1 MQTHPH
7 PHPHTPSRTPP
18 PVAEIEL
25 KYQVPPGC
33 HAATAAWVLGLPAE
47 AGAPLRLQA
56 AYFDTPDRA
65 LARAG
70 MALRIRREGRRW
82 VQTLKGLGSDGLS
95 RAEHDLPLVGARVD
109 PADPQVDPG
118 LHSGHPLG
126 DRLLALIQRADGPLH
141 CAYRTDIRRT
151 ARRLRSR
158 HGTVEL
164 AFDQGVIAGG
174 GRSLVVCEL
183 EVELKGGQPR
193 AVLDVARRHALP
205 LGLWLDTRSKA
216 QRGDMLARGVAMAP
230 PVPARP
236 LRKSAATPG
245 LSLGATLAASR
256 AALLENASQVADG
269 SFEAG
274 HLAAVRTVLRRLA
287 APALASADADADA
300 DSPQAAWSARLA
312 AGAGSLAQRLGTERM
327 PLPALAAAALRDQAS
342 QALMLDV
349 LAFGLWLPAAWRP

>member
-7 PHPHTPSRTPP
+7 TSPHTPP

-25 KYQVPPGC
+25 KYQVPAGC
-33 HAATAAWVLGLPAE
+33 RAAASAWVLGLPADE
-47 AGAPLRLQA
+47 AAPLRLQA
-56 AYFDTPDRA
+56 AYFDTVDRA

-95 RAEHDLPLVGARVD
+95 RAEHELPLVGARVD

-126 DRLLALIQRADGPLH
+126 DRLLALIQRAEGPLH

-164 AFDQGVIAGG
+164 AFDQGLIAGG
-174 GRSLVVCEL
+174 GRTLAVCEL
-183 EVELKGGQPR
+183 EIELLSGQPR
-193 AVLDVARRHALP
+193 AVLDVARRRALP

-216 QRGDMLARGVAMAP
+216 QRGDMLARGLVMAP

-236 LRKSAATPG
+236 LRRSGANPPP
-245 LSLGATLAASR
+245 LGAIIAASR
-256 AALLENASQVADG
+256 APLLENASQIADG
-269 SFEAG
+269 RSQPG
-274 HLAAVRTVLRRLA
+274 HLAALRTVLRRLTTL
-287 APALASADADADA
+287 APAALEDPATG
-300 DSPQAAWSARLA
+300 AWVTPLTAA
-312 AGAGSLAQRLGTERM
+312 AGGLAQRLGTQGAPRDVDV
-327 PLPALAAAALRDQAS
+327 AAALSHPAS
-342 QALMLDV
+342 QTLLLDV
-349 LAFGLWLPAAWRP
+349 LALGLGLPVSWRPR